1 MGDRPALTPCESAY
15 QRMLARDPIE
25 AAEQAQ
31 SFLKERTLAD
41 YYEEIL
47 KALSR
52 WRGQTLS
59 EGGSMNSRHSV
70 SAIRFRKL
78 YEDLE
83 VHKDS
88 ENARSTPEKEGA
100 LCKLEQLEKAA
111 PLEAPQSPSPLNLRG
126 AVLCIPGLGLLD
138 SIAAP
143 VASGWSGRRARPTM
157 R

>member
-1 MGDRPALTPCESAY
+1 LGDRPALTPSESAY

-78 YEDLE
+78 SRIWRFTRIR
-83 VHKDS
+83 K
-88 ENARSTPEKEGA
+88 TPV
-100 LCKLEQLEKAA
+100 QR
-111 PLEAPQSPSPLNLRG
+111 Q
-126 AVLCIPGLGLLD
+126 
-138 SIAAP
+138 
-143 VASGWSGRRARPTM
+143 RRREP
-157 R
+157 